1 MTSSTRVSRCGAAT
15 LASLA
20 ALSLAACGSS
30 GTSSTAS
37 SNSSKPATSSS
48 PSATSSGQAPA
59 AAGRD
64 RTSGIVGAV
73 SGATITL
80 TGPNGPV
87 TVDVTPT
94 TRVMQLTAAQLTDVT
109 AGDCLVARPTKDSA
123 GSPSVT
129 AAAVLFGA
137 ADHGQCVPPGT
148 HGGRATMGTV
158 ASVGGNTITLTTAN
172 NEQATVTVTP
182 DTRYAKRSTADPSV
196 IAPGQCLM
204 AQGAK
209 ANDGSL
215 QATSVNVR
223 PSNSGPCAG
232 RHQGG

>member
-1 MTSSTRVSRCGAAT
+1 
-15 LASLA
+15 
-20 ALSLAACGSS
+20 
-30 GTSSTAS
+30 
-37 SNSSKPATSSS
+37 
-48 PSATSSGQAPA
+48 
-59 AAGRD
+59 
-64 RTSGIVGAV
+64 V

-80 TGPNGPV
+80 TGPDGPA

-94 TRVMQLTAAQLTDVT
+94 TRVIQLTAAQLTDVT

-129 AAAVLFGA
+129 AAAVLYGT
-137 ADHGQCVPPGT
+137 ADHGQCVPPGK
-148 HGGRATMGTV
+148 HGGRATIGTV
-158 ASVGGNTITLTTAN
+158 ASVGGNSITLTTAN
-172 NEQATVTVTP
+172 NEQATVTVTVTP

-196 IAPGQCLM
+196 IAAGQCLV
-204 AQGAK
+204 ARGAK
-209 ANDGSL
+209 ASDGSL